1 MIASTS
7 DNSEP
12 SRINF
17 RMLRTDWLEKKPDSP
32 GVRSTFSRS
41 CTGECIAT
49 PDLFRLHPWL
59 GRPLQIQSDSRGR
72 SGLWA
77 EAIDRH
83 GSTSPRL
90 CEAKRVARPGGPL
103 HREGQRAR
111 VEADPQTSRSNM
123 CDACG
128 AGVDVEH
135 WRGAA
140 RRTSG
145 INR

>member
-59 GRPLQIQSDSRGR
+59 GPPLQIQSDSRGR

-83 GSTSPRL
+83 CFVLESLQPRIDLGHAENSP
-90 CEAKRVARPGGPL
+90 
-103 HREGQRAR
+103 
-111 VEADPQTSRSNM
+111 
-123 CDACG
+123 
-128 AGVDVEH
+128 H
-135 WRGAA
+135 W
-140 RRTSG
+140 G
-145 INR
+145 IGI